1 MGSSKSSMTTVCT
14 SSLVGEQELTWPSV
28 ARVHWFRSSA
38 IWQRWAEEVKL
49 LTEEMSR
56 TVSFFGHYR
65 KLWMGYADEDERE
78 GRDGGAAYARK

>member
-1 MGSSKSSMTTVCT
+1 MAGTLSLGRIWHSRVVGACRGDSNIPDVENGSNN
-14 SSLVGEQELTWPSV
+14 
-28 ARVHWFRSSA
+28 
-38 IWQRWAEEVKL
+38 AEEVKL

-56 TVSFFGHYR
+56 TINFFGHYR